1 MAAASTRNCARYM
14 GRLTRTLNTS
24 TRSSTRLAFQ
34 CVPSSTRFVATRSFV
49 TTVSLAASVDI
60 TAIDVPSLLL
70 HVGGDATITD
80 MEDDEGNGRAKH
92 RRWALF

>member
-1 MAAASTRNCARYM
+1 MAAVSARNCARYI

-24 TRSSTRLAFQ
+24 TRSSVRLTFQ
-34 CVPSSTRFVATRSFV
+34 CVPSSTRFAATRSFV
-49 TTVSLAASVDI
+49 TAVSLAASVDM

-92 RRWALF
+92 RR